1 MESTNLIQIGES
13 VHASIPRPHAA
24 MKELLAAGPGAFEVT
39 SEPLDFIISL
49 INDQIEHR
57 ANYLEVNVDAFGED
71 DQQLSVDMMRDYTR
85 LIRKHS
91 GNVPICIDSSND
103 DVLKA
108 GLEAWYEDAPA
119 DVSVP
124 MLNSVTTHTMDN
136 ILPLCEKYP
145 FKVIA
150 LLVGEQDSAGGGIDG
165 ADKLHEMARRI
176 FDAATGTYG
185 FQPDDLFFDTTVFPL
200 AIDMPM
206 MPGTCGYT
214 YRAFETIR
222 MIMNDPD
229 MKGVHTSL
237 GVSNCVKD
245 LPGRKIGVCRAYLA
259 KAVEYGLDTAIVNV
273 MHDYG
278 LKPTASDLME
288 LVEAFARQDG
298 SSETSQKA
306 MELMGLFCQACRK
319 SK

>member
-1 MESTNLIQIGES
+1 MESTSLIQIRES

-24 MKELLAAGPGAFEVT
+24 MKELLEAGPGALETT
-39 SEPLDFIISL
+39 SEQLDFIISL
-49 INDQIEHR
+49 ISDQIEHR
-57 ANYLEVNVDAFGED
+57 ADYLEVNVDDFGED
-71 DQQLSVDMMRDYTR
+71 DQQVAVDMMRDYTQ
-85 LIRKHS
+85 LVRKHS
-91 GNVPICIDSSND
+91 GNVPICIDSSNN
-103 DVLKA
+103 DVLKT
-108 GLEAWYEDAPA
+108 GLEAWYENAPA
-119 DVSVP
+119 DISVP
-124 MLNSVTTHTMDN
+124 MLNSVTTHTVDI
-136 ILPLCEKYP
+136 ILPLREKYP

-150 LLVGEQDSAGGGIDG
+150 LLVAEQDSAAGGIEG

-176 FDAATGTYG
+176 FDAATGNYG
-185 FQPDDLFFDTTVFPL
+185 FQPDDVFFDTTVFPL

-222 MIMNDPD
+222 LIMNDPD

-259 KAVEYGLDTAIVNV
+259 KAIEYGLDTAIVNV

-278 LKPTASDLME
+278 LKPTAPDLME

-298 SSETSQKA
+298 SSETSQRA

-319 SK
+319 PK